1 MKVRIIKTEKCSDC
15 RAYIKRL
22 DKVGFV
28 YESMD
33 GNDQRFSKELDEWK
47 IDKMPVVQI
56 LSDSGELLFQ
66 FPPGSFSPLFINN
79 KIKELEKKHD
89 SQSRQKEGPKQAN

>member
-15 RAYIKRL
+15 RLYIKQL
-22 DKVGFV
+22 DTVGFV

-33 GNDQRFSKELDEWK
+33 GNDPQFSKEMDEWK

-56 LSDSGELLFQ
+56 LSDSGELLYQ
-66 FPPGSFSPLFINN
+66 FPPGSFPPMFINK
-79 KIKELEKKHD
+79 KIKELEKKYD
-89 SQSRQKEGPKQAN
+89 SQSRQKEGPK